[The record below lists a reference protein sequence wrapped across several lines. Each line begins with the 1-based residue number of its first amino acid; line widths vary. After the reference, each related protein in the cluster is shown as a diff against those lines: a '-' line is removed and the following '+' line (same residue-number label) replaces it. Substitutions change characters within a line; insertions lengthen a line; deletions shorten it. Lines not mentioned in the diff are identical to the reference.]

1 VTDAAGKVKEVSGEL
16 SLNKMD
22 RNGHQ
27 QCTTGKC
34 GNAGDEGGHLI
45 ASSLGGAGDRI
56 NLVPQDKLLNRND
69 WRDMER
75 MFQTA
80 LKEGKSVNVKI
91 DVGYPAGGGVRP
103 NEFFVTA
110 VIDGKTWKKEFT
122 Q

>member
-1 VTDAAGKVKEVSGEL
+1 MTDAAGKVKEVSGEL
-16 SLNKMD
+16 KDIKMD

-56 NLVPQDKLLNRND
+56 NLVPQDKVLNRQD
-69 WRDMER
+69 WRDMEK
-75 MFQTA
+75 FFTQQ
-80 LKEGKSVNVKI
+80 LKANKTVNVKI
-91 DVGYPAGGGVRP
+91 EVGYPPGGGARP
-103 NEFFVTA
+103 NSFIVKA
-110 VIDGKTWKKEFT
+110 LIDGKPWSKEFS